1 MSERV
6 VFVNGSYCRESEAS
20 VSVFDRGFLFADAVY
35 EVSTV
40 LNGRLVDNEAH
51 LLRLERS
58 LSELRISSPV
68 NQDELISIQKELI
81 ERNGLKEGIIYT
93 QVSRGCADRD
103 FPFPIDAK
111 PSLIILLD

>member
-51 LLRLERS
+51 LLRL
-58 LSELRISSPV
+58 
-68 NQDELISIQKELI
+68 
-81 ERNGLKEGIIYT
+81 
-93 QVSRGCADRD
+93 
-103 FPFPIDAK
+103 
-111 PSLIILLD
+111 